1 MSRGKHFK
9 SDAKS
14 GDLGF
19 TIIEVM
25 IDISVFAIGFL
36 AISSLL
42 FSSSRN
48 NRTASEVTEAITI
61 ASDQMERLITISSTH
76 EDLDADDNPH
86 QANQG
91 KYNVQWLV
99 DDTDLNHDGVNDAK
113 IINLTISFDRLGQAA
128 PRIVRLDFIRPN
140 V

>member
-1 MSRGKHFK
+1 
-9 SDAKS
+9 
-14 GDLGF
+14 
-19 TIIEVM
+19 M
-25 IDISVFAIGFL
+25 IAISVFAIGFL

-61 ASDQMERLITISSTH
+61 ATDQMERLITIDSTH
-76 EDLDADDNPH
+76 EDLDSDDTPH
-86 QANQG
+86 QASQG
-91 KYNVQWLV
+91 KYNIEWLV
-99 DDTDLNHDGVNDAK
+99 SDTDLNHDGVNDAK
-113 IINLTISFDRLGQAA
+113 IINLTISFDRLGQTA